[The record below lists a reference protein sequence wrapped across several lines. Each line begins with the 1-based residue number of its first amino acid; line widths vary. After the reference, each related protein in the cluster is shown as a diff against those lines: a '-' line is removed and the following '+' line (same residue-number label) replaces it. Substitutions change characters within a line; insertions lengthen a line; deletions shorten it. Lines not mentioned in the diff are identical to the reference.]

1 MTPARPSDIHATHI
15 PAPSAAGIRIVR
27 WIEKRNSAMQH
38 FSIAACLAVLSG
50 LLSAAVVAF
59 DLRRRPQPMRI
70 MNAVWILTPLWSGAV
85 GLAAYFSFGRAAK
98 PHPAPTT
105 GEACRNGRPAAEPD
119 GTAPENLHSGTR
131 RTNGTPVP
139 LRDKSC
145 ADSPHM
151 RMTEAKDQSGRMIAD
166 MPCDKRSEPEK
177 EMHRMSMTHATS
189 GMEPDGPGAG
199 GPGKT
204 EMHGMPPHAT
214 KTSTMKTDTT
224 ETEAMNTGTM
234 NMGTMNMETMN
245 METMNMGAPRPR
257 WQSAVLSTLHCGA
270 GCTLADLTG
279 EWFLYFVPV
288 AVGGSLLAGTWITD
302 YLLALVF
309 GIGFQYA
316 AIRGMERI
324 PRGEAVVRA
333 AKADFLSLTAWQAG
347 MYGWMAVAIFV
358 LGDGAAFSRT
368 TFRFWFMM
376 QIAMC
381 CGFLVSLPV
390 NVLLIRKGIKKGM

>member
-177 EMHRMSMTHATS
+177 R
-189 GMEPDGPGAG
+189 
-199 GPGKT
+199 
-204 EMHGMPPHAT
+204 
-214 KTSTMKTDTT
+214 
-224 ETEAMNTGTM
+224 
-234 NMGTMNMETMN
+234 
-245 METMNMGAPRPR
+245 
-257 WQSAVLSTLHCGA
+257 
-270 GCTLADLTG
+270 CTAC
-279 EWFLYFVPV
+279 P
-288 AVGGSLLAGTWITD
+288 
-302 YLLALVF
+302 
-309 GIGFQYA
+309 
-316 AIRGMERI
+316 
-324 PRGEAVVRA
+324 
-333 AKADFLSLTAWQAG
+333 
-347 MYGWMAVAIFV
+347 
-358 LGDGAAFSRT
+358 
-368 TFRFWFMM
+368 
-376 QIAMC
+376 
-381 CGFLVSLPV
+381 
-390 NVLLIRKGIKKGM
+390 